1 MSQAKKTSQQ
11 MVDEWVRAWR
21 QPMVRFAR
29 LHLPS
34 PDDAEDVVQDC
45 FEAAL
50 TGALEAAN
58 DPRRYLFG
66 MLRHKVTDRL
76 RRRYREGQIKDAPDT
91 EDLDQILFDPR
102 GLWATGMAPA
112 AWSAPEGSLESDQ
125 FFRVVDICVNDLP
138 AKPARVFSMKELLEL
153 APREICDT
161 LGITQAD
168 YWQSLSRAR
177 KQIHLCLNQRWFGGR
192 TL

>member
-1 MSQAKKTSQQ
+1 MSQAEAINRTTI
-11 MVDEWVRAWR
+11 DEWVRTWR

-45 FEAAL
+45 FEAVL
-50 TGALEAAN
+50 SGAAQSAD
-58 DPRRYLFG
+58 DPGRYLFG

-76 RRRYREGQIKDAPDT
+76 RLRYREGVIMDAPDS
-91 EDLDQILFDPR
+91 ENLDDILFDPR

-112 AWSAPEGSLESDQ
+112 AWSAPEGSLESEQ

-153 APREICDT
+153 DAREICGT
-161 LGITQAD
+161 LGISQAD

-177 KQIHLCLNQRWFGGR
+177 KQIHLCLNQRWFGGH